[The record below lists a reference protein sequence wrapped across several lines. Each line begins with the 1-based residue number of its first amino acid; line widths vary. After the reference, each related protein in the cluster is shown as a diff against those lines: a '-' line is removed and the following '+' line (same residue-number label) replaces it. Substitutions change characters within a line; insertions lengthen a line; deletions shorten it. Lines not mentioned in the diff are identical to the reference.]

1 MMRHFRG
8 MAKWIMVFLALAFFG
23 WLVFDVGM
31 AVSGRGSAPTR
42 QAIAKVNGT
51 TIDVVTY
58 QSALQQAQEQRSR
71 SGAGP
76 STLDDQKALGDQVLE
91 DLIRE
96 ILLNQELKRRSLKVT
111 NEEIVAAANNAPP
124 PEVEQAPEFQTDG
137 QFDMAKYRRYLST
150 NPEGLDRKSVV

>member
-8 MAKWIMVFLALAFFG
+8 MAKWIMVFLAIAFFG

-31 AVSGRGSAPTR
+31 AVSGQGSAPTR

-51 TIDVVTY
+51 TIDVITY
-58 QSALQQAQEQRSR
+58 QTALQQAQEQRSR

-91 DLIRE
+91 DIIRE

-111 NEEIVAAANNAPP
+111 
-124 PEVEQAPEFQTDG
+124 D
-137 QFDMAKYRRYLST
+137 
-150 NPEGLDRKSVV
+150 